1 MSDTPPPGCSV
12 PPGELIDL
20 SGAAAVVVTPEDVA
34 RAAALLGR
42 AADRVREATVHLL
55 RATADPLR
63 LLDPGSTATLAW
75 DQAQAVVLAGQLD
88 SLATR
93 TAATARVYA
102 GADDDGARLA
112 GAVGSVL
119 GDHPALLLPAA
130 LLAAQGVATLLG
142 AELVAGRLTGQGGSA
157 DEAWTRTTGVLTED
171 GRAAVLTSLLAGV
184 VQGLGP
190 GVAPPQ
196 VDVHRVAAGLRL
208 ATGTPPPAV
217 TVPLDE
223 APQLPAPTGL
233 AQVAGAVKAAAADE
247 RTGVILVQRVTGPD
261 GATSWLVAIPGT
273 QSGGFGGDTVT
284 DMSTNLALDG
294 GLPDQMTGAV
304 LDAMAQAG
312 IGPDDPVVLAGHS
325 QGGMTAQSVAV
336 AAGTAYSI
344 RSVVTFGSPTI
355 PQPMPSGVRLFA
367 LEQQQ
372 EAVNGLDGAAGT
384 RTAPGVVVIRG
395 DAATAATGPTPGPV
409 AAHSM
414 DGYAALARKADE
426 AFAAAD
432 RQVPGLPVADSGPVT
447 DSGDGGAGGGAAS
460 GAAGPAVQVST
471 QAFRATRDPA
481 VVAAAVPTMSAAP

>member
-20 SGAAAVVVTPEDVA
+20 SGAAPVVVTPEDVA

-42 AADRVREATVHLL
+42 AADRLREAIVHLL

-75 DQAQAVVLAGQLD
+75 DQARAVVLAEQLD
-88 SLATR
+88 RLATR
-93 TAATARVYA
+93 TTATARAYA

-112 GAVGSVL
+112 GTVGSAL

-130 LLAAQGVATLLG
+130 LLAVQGVGTLLG
-142 AELVAGRLTGQGGSA
+142 AELVAGRLTGQGGSV
-157 DEAWTRTTGVLTED
+157 DEAWTRTKGVLTED

-208 ATGTPPPAV
+208 ATGSPPPAV

-233 AQVAGAVKAAAADE
+233 AQVAGAVHAAATADG
-247 RTGVILVQRVTGPD
+247 RTGVILVQRTVGPD

-294 GLPDQMTGAV
+294 GLPDQMTSAV

-432 RQVPGLPVADSGPVT
+432 RQVPGLPVAEGGP
-447 DSGDGGAGGGAAS
+447 GGAAS
-460 GAAGPAVQVST
+460 GPSGAASGTAGPAGQVTT
-471 QAFRATRDPA
+471 QAFQATRDPA
-481 VVAAAVPTMSAAP
+481 VVAATPPTMSAAP

>member
-1 MSDTPPPGCSV
+1 
-12 PPGELIDL
+12 
-20 SGAAAVVVTPEDVA
+20 
-34 RAAALLGR
+34 
-42 AADRVREATVHLL
+42 
-55 RATADPLR
+55 
-63 LLDPGSTATLAW
+63 
-75 DQAQAVVLAGQLD
+75 
-88 SLATR
+88 
-93 TAATARVYA
+93 
-102 GADDDGARLA
+102 
-112 GAVGSVL
+112 
-119 GDHPALLLPAA
+119 
-130 LLAAQGVATLLG
+130 
-142 AELVAGRLTGQGGSA
+142 
-157 DEAWTRTTGVLTED
+157 
-171 GRAAVLTSLLAGV
+171 
-184 VQGLGP
+184 
-190 GVAPPQ
+190 
-196 VDVHRVAAGLRL
+196 
-208 ATGTPPPAV
+208 

-294 GLPDQMTGAV
+294 GLPDQMTSAV

-312 IGPDDPVVLAGHS
+312 IRPDDPVVLAGHS

-460 GAAGPAVQVST
+460 GAVGSAVQVTT
-471 QAFRATRDPA
+471 QAFQATRDPA
-481 VVAAAVPTMSAAP
+481 VVTATVPTMSAAP